1 MVNLSPWRFAFQYS
15 LIIFSVNFKVGLRM
29 NAGGTQLRCLGTDDN
44 VTAVTA
50 LPNLD
55 FALLE
60 DLGSLHILQQCT
72 VALLMVL
79 LNGSNQAEL
88 CSQLV

>member
-29 NAGGTQLRCLGTDDN
+29 NAGGTQLRCLGANDN

-60 DLGSLHILQQCT
+60 DLGSTGST
-72 VALLMVL
+72 VMQYL
-79 LNGSNQAEL
+79 SCDYL
-88 CSQLV
+88 CCSVK

>member
-1 MVNLSPWRFAFQYS
+1 MVNLSPWRFAFRYR

-29 NAGGTQLRCLGTDDN
+29 NAGGTHLRCLGTNNN

-60 DLGSLHILQQCT
+60 DLCSLRILQHP
-72 VALLMVL
+72 V
-79 LNGSNQAEL
+79 GSGQYREHRHA
-88 CSQLV
+88 VP